1 MHDLL
6 KSPKLRGTLATV
18 AGTAGYA
25 VLGTAG
31 YKSGVDTT
39 AGMDAEQVR
48 TVFSVAIA
56 VAGYIL
62 PTGCLSVVRNWANIL
77 GKQSA
82 ERLTALEARVA
93 ALEAKPKIVEAAK

>member
-1 MHDLL
+1 MQSLL

-31 YKSGVDTT
+31 YKAGVDTT

-48 TVFSVAIA
+48 TVFSVVIA
-56 VAGYIL
+56 AAGWIL
-62 PTGCLSVVRNWANIL
+62 PSGVLTVVRNWANVL

-82 ERLTALEARVA
+82 DRLTALEARVA